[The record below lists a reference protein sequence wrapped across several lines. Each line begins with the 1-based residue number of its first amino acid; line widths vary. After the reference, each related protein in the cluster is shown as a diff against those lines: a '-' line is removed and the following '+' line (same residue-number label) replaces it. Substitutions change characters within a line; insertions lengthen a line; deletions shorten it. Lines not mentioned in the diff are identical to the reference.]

1 MEYKVRELG
10 WEVSY
15 GLGSDNRI
23 TIHPNWYDDYDL
35 ACISVS
41 EYELPVQKED
51 CEILLEYLPKLMKL
65 KGWA

>member
-23 TIHPNWYDDYDL
+23 TMI
-35 ACISVS
+35 
-41 EYELPVQKED
+41 LPASLYQSMNFLFRRKTVRF
-51 CEILLEYLPKLMKL
+51 YLSIFLS
-65 KGWA
+65 